1 MCVVCVGVIC
11 GDVCM
16 QCMHSVWY
24 MYMGGGVVCAC
35 VREGEGEVPS
45 PRLRITDLEKA
56 FNLSLPVRV
65 GLAGK
70 T

>member
-1 MCVVCVGVIC
+1 M
-11 GDVCM
+11 
-16 QCMHSVWY
+16 
-24 MYMGGGVVCAC
+24 VCAC
-35 VREGEGEVPS
+35 GREREGEVLG